1 MPTPMHGMQLQ
12 KLREQDTEKYRI
24 KPADELAGAPAQV
37 VLASIDCFLV
47 VGHMPKNKIID
58 HQAKYRMHNI
68 FS

>member
-47 VGHMPKNKIID
+47 VGHMPKK
-58 HQAKYRMHNI
+58 R
-68 FS
+68 